1 MDGDGSIESAVSRLR
16 EMNKEQPVEQE
27 ASGTEQEAET
37 DIQESEITDDD
48 NAVEVADSEESE
60 TPETAEGDQEDTE
73 SIDLDAE
80 QLTQVFGIEEGKV
93 SVDDEGK
100 LKFKTNIDGEESEAT
115 LDQLLERYQKD
126 AAITKRGMEIGEI
139 KKSREKALNDFVQAT
154 NQHAQQFA
162 SILDTLKNVF
172 IQPMDQG
179 QLNELKEEDP
189 GRYAQIKADQ
199 SDRERAYDYLVRTAL
214 EEVQNAQKTQEEEFQ
229 NQLKEFRSEQEKIS
243 KDRIPNFDKTFPQIQ
258 EYLKSNEFSEDDLKQ
273 ISDSRLWNLAYKAM
287 LHDKG
292 IQGAKQKLVKKVP
305 KLIKSGKKAV
315 NQNIEQDQKLRKQ
328 LKESGKMQDAV
339 ALLRARRGG

>member
-1 MDGDGSIESAVSRLR
+1 MAANDLDNAVSRLR
-16 EMNKEQPVEQE
+16 AIKEDKPIEQ
-27 ASGTEQEAET
+27 ET
-37 DIQESEITDDD
+37 DIQEQEVDIQDEPVDTGEEI
-48 NAVEVADSEESE
+48 ASEVADSEESE
-60 TPETAEGDQEDTE
+60 TDESPKGHQEDTE

-80 QLTQVFGIEEGKV
+80 QLTQVLGLEEGKLNV
-93 SVDDEGK
+93 NDEGK
-100 LKFKTNIDGEESEAT
+100 LLFSTNIDGEEGEAT

-214 EEVQNAQKTQEEEFQ
+214 EEVQGAQKTQQEEYQ
-229 NQLKEFRSEQEKIS
+229 KQLKEFRDEQDKVSRS
-243 KDRIPNFDKTFPQIQ
+243 KIPNFDKTFTQIQ
-258 EYLKSNEFSEDDLKQ
+258 EYLKSNEFTEDDLKQ
-273 ISDSRLWNLAYKAM
+273 VSDSRLWNLAYKAM

-292 IQGAKQKLVKKVP
+292 IRGAKEKLVKKVP